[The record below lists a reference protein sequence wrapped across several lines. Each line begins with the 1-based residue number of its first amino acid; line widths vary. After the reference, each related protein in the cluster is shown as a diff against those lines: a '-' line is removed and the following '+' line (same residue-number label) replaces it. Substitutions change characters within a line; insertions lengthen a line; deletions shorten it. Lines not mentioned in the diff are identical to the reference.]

1 MNATSGQQW
10 IKGRVSGRRRWTDA
24 LFSFQV
30 DVAPAD
36 QLDFEAGQFIKLGL
50 PLNGEMVGRPFSFV
64 NAPQSRPYEFYGVTV
79 PGGPLSSH
87 LAALESGDDIYLA
100 SRPSGFLVL
109 SEVPDGDSL
118 WLICTGTGI
127 GPFLSILG
135 TDTVWRRFRQV
146 VLVHGTRHMSEQTY
160 REVINTVG
168 AAHPDGFRLVSLLSG
183 DPVAGDECLL
193 AGRIPQAI
201 RDGRLERA
209 AGVPLVPGSAQVM
222 LCGNPAMV
230 ADASTVL
237 LERGLKKN
245 RRRTPGHITVENYW

>member
-24 LFSFQV
+24 LFSLQV
-30 DVAPAD
+30 DVDPTD
-36 QLDFEAGQFIKLGL
+36 RLDFEAGQFIKLAL
-50 PLNGEMVGRPFSFV
+50 PLDGEMVGRPFSFV

-79 PGGPLSSH
+79 PGGPLSPH
-87 LAALESGDDIYLA
+87 LAALEAGDAIFLA
-100 SRPSGFLVL
+100 ARPSGFLVL

-118 WLICTGTGI
+118 WLISTGTGI

-146 VLVHGTRHMSEQTY
+146 VLVHGTRHMPELTY
-160 REVINTVG
+160 RDVIDAIS
-168 AAHPDGFRLVSLLSG
+168 AAHPEQFRLVSLLSG
-183 DPVAGDECLL
+183 DPVDGSVNQL

-201 RDGRLERA
+201 ADGRLERA
-209 AGVPLVPGSAQVM
+209 AGVPLLPSNAQVM

-230 ADASTVL
+230 ADASAVL
-237 LERGLKKN
+237 LARGLKKN